1 MVLKNEESFVIL
13 KKNRH
18 DYIGQGI
25 LGKVFSDNLGA
36 KTYSFDKYKWLNV
49 KKYFAV

>member
-1 MVLKNEESFVIL
+1 M

-36 KTYSFDKYKWLNV
+36 KTYSFEKYHVNHE
-49 KKYFAV
+49 KKC